1 MLIIKGVL
9 SLNLADDTYLA
20 CLKELNDSVYFL
32 AFWHLLL
39 YLVDSVEHT
48 GLTVEHKTI
57 GIGNVADNLI
67 GYVRRLEQRLVY
79 ATIAHRIVSSYDEWR
94 HILRDAHTTCNH

>member
-48 GLTVEHKTI
+48 V
-57 GIGNVADNLI
+57 
-67 GYVRRLEQRLVY
+67 
-79 ATIAHRIVSSYDEWR
+79 
-94 HILRDAHTTCNH
+94 